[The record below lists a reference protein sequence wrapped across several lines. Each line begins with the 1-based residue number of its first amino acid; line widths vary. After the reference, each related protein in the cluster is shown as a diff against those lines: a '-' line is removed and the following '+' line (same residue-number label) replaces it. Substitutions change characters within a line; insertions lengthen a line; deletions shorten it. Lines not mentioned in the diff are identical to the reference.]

1 MTTMESGRINMVSDI
16 VMINTAHVDIKLTWN
31 FVTIIGGYWKTILI
45 ASTAFFL
52 EVFTC
57 PT

>member
-31 FVTIIGGYWKTILI
+31 FVTIISGYWKTI